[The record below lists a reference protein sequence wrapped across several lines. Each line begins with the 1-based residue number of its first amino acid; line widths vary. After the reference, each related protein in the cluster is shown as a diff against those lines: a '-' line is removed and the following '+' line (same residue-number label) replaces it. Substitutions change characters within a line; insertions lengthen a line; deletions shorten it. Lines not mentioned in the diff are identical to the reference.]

1 MTASPRPFAGK
12 GAIVTGGAAGIGAAI
27 ARQLAQEGACVLIAD
42 VDGGAAAAL
51 VAELVGAGGS
61 AHARTCDVGDEAQVI
76 ACFDELA
83 ERHGRIDVVVNNAGT
98 MAFAALAQCTVRD
111 WQETLRVDLIGA
123 ALFSK
128 HALARMPRGGAIVN
142 VASIHALATT
152 VAVAPYAAAKAGLV
166 SLTRSTAIEGR
177 PLGIRA
183 NAVLPGAIET
193 AMLRRNPNLASG
205 AETLAPGDVGRPED
219 VAEAVAFLAGER
231 ARFVNGATLVV
242 DGGRMAAL

>member
-1 MTASPRPFAGK
+1 MTASLGRFAGK
-12 GAIVTGGAAGIGAAI
+12 RAIVTGGAAGIGAAI
-27 ARQLAQEGACVLIAD
+27 ARQLAQEGARVLIAD

-51 VAELVGAGGS
+51 VAELIGAGGA
-61 AHARTCDVGDEAQVI
+61 AHSRDCDVGDEAQVV

-98 MAFAALAQCTVRD
+98 MAFVALAHCTARD

-128 HALARMPRGGAIVN
+128 HALARMQRGGAIVN

-152 VAVAPYAAAKAGLV
+152 VDVAPYAAAKAGLV
-166 SLTRSTAIEGR
+166 SLTRSAAIEGR

-205 AETLAPGDVGRPED
+205 AETLAPGDVGRPAD
-219 VAEAVAFLAGER
+219 VAEAVAFLAGDG
-231 ARFVNGATLVV
+231 ARFINGATLVV
-242 DGGRMAAL
+242 DGGRMAGL